1 MTGRRVNPRLIKLHR
16 SYSPGEAARVLGVH
30 KHTVSNWIKAGLP
43 TVDNSRPVL
52 ILGSEMRAWLEKR
65 QKAAKR
71 PCKPGTMYC
80 FKCREPKAP
89 ALGMVE
95 YKPTNDK
102 SGMLIALCVDC
113 ETVMHRRVRKDAIPA
128 SMTNLTVQI
137 REAQPSII
145 GRTCPSLNCDKPKDS

>member
-16 SYSPGEAARVLGVH
+16 SYSPDEAARVLGVH
-30 KHTVSNWIKAGLP
+30 KHTVRNWIKAGLP
-43 TVDNSRPVL
+43 TLDKSRPVL
-52 ILGSEMRAWLEKR
+52 ILGSELRAWLEKR

-95 YKPTNDK
+95 YRPMNDK

-113 ETVMHRRVRKDAIPA
+113 ETVMHRRARKDATPA
-128 SMTNLTVQI
+128 SMPNLTVQI

-145 GRTCPSLNCDKPKDS
+145 ERVCPSLNCDKPKDS